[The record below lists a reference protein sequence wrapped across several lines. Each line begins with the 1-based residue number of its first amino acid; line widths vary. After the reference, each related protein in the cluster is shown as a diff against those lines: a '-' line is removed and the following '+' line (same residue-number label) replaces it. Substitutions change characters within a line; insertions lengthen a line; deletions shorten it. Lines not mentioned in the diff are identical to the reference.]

1 MKLVADPPL
10 RRRSMILLILTLQQ
24 SGFNIFPYSGVASAG
39 CTTMASGRAFLVLS
53 FYEAGVRLDMAT
65 NAGFL

>member
-1 MKLVADPPL
+1 
-10 RRRSMILLILTLQQ
+10 MILLILTLQQ
-24 SGFNIFPYSGVASAG
+24 SGFSIFPYSGVASAG